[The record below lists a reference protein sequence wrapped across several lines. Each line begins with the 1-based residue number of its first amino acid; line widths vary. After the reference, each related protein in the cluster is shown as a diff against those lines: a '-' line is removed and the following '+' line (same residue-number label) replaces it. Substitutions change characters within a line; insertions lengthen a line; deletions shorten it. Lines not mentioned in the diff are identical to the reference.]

1 MNKFILI
8 SLLILFILSCNEK
21 VNQNQDDCI
30 DKNKIM
36 NDASCI
42 EIYDPVCGCN
52 NITYSNEC
60 YATINGITSWKNGVC
75 N

>member
-1 MNKFILI
+1 
-8 SLLILFILSCNEK
+8 
-21 VNQNQDDCI
+21 
-30 DKNKIM
+30 M
-36 NDASCI
+36 NDATCI

-60 YATINGITSWKNGVC
+60 YATINGITSWKDGVC